1 MTTHLLELREQ
12 RVKSWWFASSIGLKR
27 FTFVHV
33 PIKVAEMGDKYTS
46 KGKILHKREFK
57 SGYGNELLRK
67 KLEVFFIFWL
77 YYALWPVINKSHK
90 NSSNFTHIKQISFV
104 LN

>member
-33 PIKVAEMGDKYTS
+33 PIKVQEMGDKYPS
-46 KGKILHKREFK
+46 NRKILYNRDFW
-57 SGYGNELLRK
+57 SGYGNGLLGK
-67 KLEVFFIFWL
+67 NLKFFLETDIVFL
-77 YYALWPVINKSHK
+77 E
-90 NSSNFTHIKQISFV
+90 
-104 LN
+104 